1 MAESRDPNLGDEIQ
15 LLGFDGVT
23 PLKDRFIVVQAM
35 NKVSFKVR
43 DKQSGVVMN
52 VHRSRVARV
61 VRRQEPQQEP
71 AMALAKEDGM
81 PDTDNA
87 TTAVAEQPKVA
98 EKVGKAKAEAK
109 AEAKE
114 KKAPKQP
121 PKPVPFDLKAW
132 VKEHGGVHLSKSAK
146 FDHTGF
152 RLVCHLTVDDKG
164 GFYHT
169 INTYEKEGVV
179 TLGKKGA
186 GGNKYPLK
194 GHRLTS
200 TIKTKK
206 GEEALVHKG
215 GEEAAEVVARYE
227 KKGYKKES

>member
-1 MAESRDPNLGDEIQ
+1 
-15 LLGFDGVT
+15 
-23 PLKDRFIVVQAM
+23 
-35 NKVSFKVR
+35 
-43 DKQSGVVMN
+43 
-52 VHRSRVARV
+52 
-61 VRRQEPQQEP
+61 
-71 AMALAKEDGM
+71 
-81 PDTDNA
+81 
-87 TTAVAEQPKVA
+87 
-98 EKVGKAKAEAK
+98 
-109 AEAKE
+109 
-114 KKAPKQP
+114 
-121 PKPVPFDLKAW
+121 
-132 VKEHGGVHLSKSAK
+132 
-146 FDHTGF
+146 
-152 RLVCHLTVDDKG
+152 VDDKG